1 MGDAAAMRFWL
12 LVIPFA
18 LAAAD
23 NLHVP
28 AGLDAYLPVPEN
40 NPLTREKVE
49 LGRKLFF
56 DPNLSRDR
64 TVSCATCHD
73 PVRAFTDARPLAI
86 GIAGRT
92 GTRRVPRLINRGYGK
107 SFFWDGRA
115 ATLEEQVTQPI
126 ENPKEMDLP
135 LDEAAARVQLAPAAV
150 QESLASYVRTI
161 LYGDSRYDRYLQ
173 GASQA

>member
-1 MGDAAAMRFWL
+1 MGTRSHRGEGCRFVAYSHRWRRPGEAGIAGQSQRRFQPSSRRRAHRAHGGRPEIGSVGDAAAMRFWL

-56 DPNLSRDR
+56 DPSLSRDR

-92 GTRRVPRLINRGYGK
+92 GTRRVPRLVNRGYGK
-107 SFFWDGRA
+107 SFCWAGRA
-115 ATLEEQVTQPI
+115 
-126 ENPKEMDLP
+126 
-135 LDEAAARVQLAPAAV
+135 
-150 QESLASYVRTI
+150 
-161 LYGDSRYDRYLQ
+161 
-173 GASQA
+173 